1 MTEILKELNKLAKL
15 SETTT
20 AQNNQSVK
28 ETLERAD
35 TKLMEYFAAIGYN
48 GNTVTGQDNLI
59 DQITDSLIK
68 NYQDELA
75 VKDSPAVIA
84 QNLVRLTNRVFSKKF
99 SYELG
104 MSITNVHGTGTGSIV
119 GKLSTV
125 TLSIPD
131 RSSILKEK
139 GWDLSTSKDGAVGLL
154 NTMNNLDNLSE
165 YIEQF
170 GTVVDYHI
178 CRFRGRDMICNVSF
192 SFDLDKLATFDLKNR
207 LDYDKPKNTRAEIID
222 NLYDALENQ
231 DSSCTYEWIS
241 VLSIYFCS
249 FCKSFAFKGQ
259 VAEMESKRVYD
270 IKEKGLLSQ
279 KLSADIKD
287 SLPTIAKFS
296 SYADAIRASVSNK
309 FSKYGS
315 DYQHISIYPF
325 SITVK
330 LFPQNFPETTD
341 IFASED
347 KTIALVKETYPNAT
361 GIMLGTNRSYK
372 ENFFEVTDVEF
383 YLTAI
388 DF

>member
-20 AQNNQSVK
+20 AQNNESVK

-35 TKLMEYFAAIGYN
+35 TKLMEYFTAIGYN
-48 GNTVTGQDNLI
+48 ENTVTGQDNLI
-59 DQITDSLIK
+59 SQITDSLIK

-75 VKDSPAVIA
+75 TKDAPAVIA
-84 QNLVRLTNRVFSKKF
+84 QNFVRLINRVFSKKI
-99 SYELG
+99 SDDLG
-104 MSITNVHGTGTGSIV
+104 MSLTNVHGTGNGIIV

-139 GWDLSTSKDGAVGLL
+139 GWDLSTGKDGAVGLL
-154 NTMNNLDNLSE
+154 NTMKNLNNLSE
-165 YIEQF
+165 YVEQF

-178 CRFRGRDMICNVSF
+178 CRFHGRDMICNVSF
-192 SFDLDKLATFDLKNR
+192 SFDLDKLATFDLKNM
-207 LDYDKPKNTRAEIID
+207 LDYDKPKNTRTKIIN

-231 DSSCTYEWIS
+231 DSSCTYEWVS

-259 VAEMESKRVYD
+259 VAEMESKRVHD
-270 IKEKGLLSQ
+270 IKEKGLLSE
-279 KLSADIKD
+279 KLSEDVKA

-296 SYADAIRASVSNK
+296 NCTDAIRTSVSDK

-341 IFASED
+341 TFTSED
-347 KTIALVKETYPNAT
+347 KVIALVKEAYPKAN
-361 GIMLGTNRSYK
+361 GIMLGTNRSYR
-372 ENFFEVTDVEF
+372 EDFFEVTDVEF
-383 YLTAI
+383 YLTAT